1 MWTSMKLYFQSV
13 GQVESLSLI
22 WMYIEDENREKD
34 YLKTEIYRQL
44 TLEQNSLELL
54 HGDIF
59 Q

>member
-1 MWTSMKLYFQSV
+1 MWTSMKLYFQSA

>member
-34 YLKTEIYRQL
+34 YLKTEIYGQL
-44 TLEQNSLELL
+44 TLEQNSFELL